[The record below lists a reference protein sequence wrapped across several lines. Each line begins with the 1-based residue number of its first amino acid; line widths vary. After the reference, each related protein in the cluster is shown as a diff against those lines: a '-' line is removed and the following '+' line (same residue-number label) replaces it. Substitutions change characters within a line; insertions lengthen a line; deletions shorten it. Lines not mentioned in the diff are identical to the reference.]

1 MEYQY
6 KVIVSN
12 RTVYK
17 EFEIQPD
24 MDRVKLGTGSSCE
37 FRLNPEAFFTGI
49 EMEFRKNGKSWNLE
63 CSDDVYFSR
72 GDMRKLLST
81 EVRHIHPIRSRA
93 VWYWDW
99 IITRYYRMQ
108 SILLPVEC

>member
-81 EVRHIHPIRSRA
+81 EVRHQKHCR
-93 VWYWDW
+93 
-99 IITRYYRMQ
+99 Q
-108 SILLPVEC
+108 

>member
-6 KVIVSN
+6 KVIISN

-49 EMEFRKNGKSWNLE
+49 EMEFRKNGFRMNEKTIE
-63 CSDDVYFSR
+63 GGFSLW
-72 GDMRKLLST
+72 KTKHLT
-81 EVRHIHPIRSRA
+81 
-93 VWYWDW
+93 
-99 IITRYYRMQ
+99 
-108 SILLPVEC
+108 

>member
-6 KVIVSN
+6 KVIISN

-37 FRLNPEAFFTGI
+37 FRLNPEAFLP
-49 EMEFRKNGKSWNLE
+49 ESKWSLE
-63 CSDDVYFSR
+63 KWK
-72 GDMRKLLST
+72 KLELR
-81 EVRHIHPIRSRA
+81 VLR
-93 VWYWDW
+93 
-99 IITRYYRMQ
+99 
-108 SILLPVEC
+108 

>member
-6 KVIVSN
+6 KVIISN

-49 EMEFRKNGKSWNLE
+49 EMENLE
-63 CSDDVYFSR
+63 KWK
-72 GDMRKLLST
+72 KLELR
-81 EVRHIHPIRSRA
+81 VLR
-93 VWYWDW
+93 
-99 IITRYYRMQ
+99 
-108 SILLPVEC
+108 

>member
-6 KVIVSN
+6 KVIISN

-37 FRLNPEAFFTGI
+37 IRLNPEAFFTGI
-49 EMEFRKNGKSWNLE
+49 EMEFRKNGK
-63 CSDDVYFSR
+63 
-72 GDMRKLLST
+72 
-81 EVRHIHPIRSRA
+81 A
-93 VWYWDW
+93 
-99 IITRYYRMQ
+99 II
-108 SILLPVEC
+108 

>member
-6 KVIVSN
+6 KVIISN

-37 FRLNPEAFFTGI
+37 FRLNPGSVFY
-49 EMEFRKNGKSWNLE
+49 RNRNG
-63 CSDDVYFSR
+63 V
-72 GDMRKLLST
+72 
-81 EVRHIHPIRSRA
+81 
-93 VWYWDW
+93 
-99 IITRYYRMQ
+99 
-108 SILLPVEC
+108 

>member
-6 KVIVSN
+6 KVIISN

-37 FRLNPEAFFTGI
+37 FRLNPEAFFY
-49 EMEFRKNGKSWNLE
+49 RNRNG
-63 CSDDVYFSR
+63 V
-72 GDMRKLLST
+72 
-81 EVRHIHPIRSRA
+81 
-93 VWYWDW
+93 
-99 IITRYYRMQ
+99 
-108 SILLPVEC
+108 

>member
-1 MEYQY
+1 M
-6 KVIVSN
+6 
-12 RTVYK
+12 
-17 EFEIQPD
+17 EFETVHILFIGETKDGISIQIQPD

-81 EVRHIHPIRSRA
+81 EVRHGDVLSVCYA
-93 VWYWDW
+93 
-99 IITRYYRMQ
+99 
-108 SILLPVEC
+108 